1 VRLAILAPSAGPAF
15 RGEVAQ
21 GQGGAERQLAA
32 LGQVLAARG
41 HQVDVILS
49 SDSEAAAVS
58 GCGLW
63 PVYPRGGLPLVKLLH
78 PKGTALLSF
87 LRARGTEVLLQRGAA
102 ELTGLG
108 WLAARLAGIGFV
120 HAVASDSDLEAGH
133 ELLPHVQ
140 DRVLFRLGLL
150 GADQLVVQTQAQ
162 QRALRRAIGR
172 EGTVVRSFPEAAPAS
187 VAGTPTGTAIL
198 WGGNLRPVKR
208 PEWLLSLAA
217 SLPQQAFVVF
227 GGAARGHERYARGI
241 QAALE
246 ALPNVDYLGALPPS
260 ALPAVYA
267 RCRLLIVTSAHE
279 GFPNTMLA
287 AWQHGLDVVAS
298 VDPDRLLSDG
308 ALGLT
313 ATTLSSLRERLCESL
328 AAEPGILARRRQRAQ
343 DYLRANHD
351 PVALAKGWESIL
363 LNINRMRARPAR
375 RETAPRP
382 ESRPLLW

>member
-1 VRLAILAPSAGPAF
+1 VRLAILAPTAGPAF

-32 LGQVLAARG
+32 LGQALAARG
-41 HQVDVILS
+41 HTVDVILGS
-49 SDSEAAAVS
+49 ASEAAAVS

-63 PVYPRGGLPLVKLLH
+63 PVYPRGGLPLIKLLH

-108 WLAARLAGIGFV
+108 WLATRLAGIGFV
-120 HAVASDSDLEAGH
+120 HAVASDSDLEAGQ
-133 ELLPHVQ
+133 ELLPHAQ

-150 GADQLVVQTQAQ
+150 GADQVVVQTQSQ
-162 QRALRRAIGR
+162 QRALQRAIGR
-172 EGTVVRSFPEAAPAS
+172 EGTVVRSFPEAAPAM
-187 VAGTPTGTAIL
+187 AGTPAGTAIL

-217 SLPQQAFVVF
+217 SLPQQSFVVF
-227 GGAARGHERYARGI
+227 GGAAGGHERYARGI

-260 ALPAVYA
+260 ALPSVYA
-267 RCRLLIVTSAHE
+267 RCRILLVTSAHE

-313 ATTLSSLRERLCESL
+313 ATTLSRLRERLCESL
-328 AAEPGILARRRQRAQ
+328 AAEPGILAGRRQRAQ

-351 PVALAKGWESIL
+351 PLALAETWETIL
-363 LNINRMRARPAR
+363 LNINRMRARPRR
-375 RETAPRP
+375 RETAQRS